1 MELTETTTRLCGIV
15 YAVVMQRNDTFKAD
29 PTVRVSGDLKGL
41 RCEKVLIKIH
51 FYGQIR
57 QAWPAELRKTWTKS
71 NEPVRPGSAPSFNC
85 ARETEKQ
92 DFSYMFFL
100 SLIHISEPTRR

>member
-1 MELTETTTRLCGIV
+1 
-15 YAVVMQRNDTFKAD
+15 MQRNDTFKAD

-92 DFSYMFFL
+92 DFSYMFFIGVDPEVTL
-100 SLIHISEPTRR
+100 CG